1 MSEPDPDTA
10 FEEAEAG
17 DGDWMTAAV
26 AYAGT
31 PAGRAHILDDLLP
44 IANLT
49 GDTDRADSL
58 HASLLRSELEHEE
71 QERLATADTK
81 ASKSVT
87 TEELRTVANDFGV
100 ALEQARR
107 DHAIS
112 HILGALSTPHIAE
125 TITFYG
131 GTALS
136 RTHLPRLR
144 LSEDI
149 DLISRADRR
158 ATAEAI
164 ERALDS
170 ALARSHG
177 EVTWAPQLSATRGAD
192 SAVLRLRGGT
202 VIRIQM
208 MKAHDLP
215 PWPTEQRALVQRY
228 SDARPANLSVFT
240 AAAFV
245 AAKTLAWGNRAAARD
260 LYDLWALAF
269 SASSTPPLA
278 MPTADGAWAP
288 IPGLGSSG
296 RRQAN
301 PNGRQPSRTRVASG
315 SARKTH
321 CVSFGSTGD

>member
-1 MSEPDPDTA
+1 VSEPDPDTA

-31 PAGRAHILDDLLP
+31 PAGRARILDDLLP

-58 HASLLRSELEHEE
+58 HASLLRSELEHAE
-71 QERLATADTK
+71 QERTATADTK

-107 DHAIS
+107 DHAIN

-215 PWPTEQRALVQRY
+215 P
-228 SDARPANLSVFT
+228 
-240 AAAFV
+240 
-245 AAKTLAWGNRAAARD
+245 
-260 LYDLWALAF
+260 
-269 SASSTPPLA
+269 
-278 MPTADGAWAP
+278 
-288 IPGLGSSG
+288 
-296 RRQAN
+296 
-301 PNGRQPSRTRVASG
+301 
-315 SARKTH
+315 
-321 CVSFGSTGD
+321 